1 MRTSTINLIVGILI
15 GMLISGVSDSVSTDS
30 LTPSNVP
37 VATTISSPISVDT
50 PNPFDQQ
57 IAPGL
62 QILEVP
68 PPLDMNG
75 RVPYQCY
82 FNGQHIRLPK
92 EVVQQIVAKH
102 GNPSDND
109 PNFNVHN
116 FTGNLKMIDAPV
128 GSTVPTSPFP
138 VEGRTR

>member
-1 MRTSTINLIVGILI
+1 MLVSKSTGL
-15 GMLISGVSDSVSTDS
+15 S
-30 LTPSNVP
+30 
-37 VATTISSPISVDT
+37 TISSPISVDV
-50 PNPFDQQ
+50 PNPFNQQ

-82 FNGQHIRLPK
+82 FNGHHIRLPK
-92 EVVQQIVAKH
+92 EVVKQIVANH

-116 FTGNLKMIDAPV
+116 FTGNLKMIDSPV
-128 GSTVPTSPFP
+128 GSVVPTSPFAN
-138 VEGRTR
+138 GRTR